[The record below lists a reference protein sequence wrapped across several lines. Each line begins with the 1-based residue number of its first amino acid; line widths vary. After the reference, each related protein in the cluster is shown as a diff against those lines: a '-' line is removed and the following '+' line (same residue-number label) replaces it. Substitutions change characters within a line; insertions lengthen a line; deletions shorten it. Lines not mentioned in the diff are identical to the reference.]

1 MLTDSNLQLLD
12 RDRARPYKTFINDLT
27 SILYSVFS
35 VKVGCNFYFLCK
47 SIVGR
52 NYCNKCVLLL
62 THMLILNVCLTTS
75 MHGLH
80 TSTQHLDKTLKP
92 LNWIRVCPSLCS
104 EHTRKHSH
112 VLHCV
117 SCNISK
123 YKTFNPHTCPSFRIY
138 VCSTGSHLTIMML
151 TLNGSLC
158 SICSALAHL
167 HLYFTPQVW

>member
-1 MLTDSNLQLLD
+1 
-12 RDRARPYKTFINDLT
+12 
-27 SILYSVFS
+27 VFS

-52 NYCNKCVLLL
+52 NYCNRCVLLL

-75 MHGLH
+75 IHGLH
-80 TSTQHLDKTLKP
+80 TSMQHLDKTLEP

-104 EHTRKHSH
+104 EHAHKRSH

-123 YKTFNPHTCPSFRIY
+123 YTTFNPHTRPSFHIY
-138 VCSTGSHLTIMML
+138 VCSTGSHLTIML
-151 TLNGSLC
+151 LILNASFC
-158 SICSALAHL
+158 FICSALAHS
-167 HLYFTPQVW
+167 HLYFGEIDPSSHFSFLVVKSLFCQNSASVMKRQWGKVVE